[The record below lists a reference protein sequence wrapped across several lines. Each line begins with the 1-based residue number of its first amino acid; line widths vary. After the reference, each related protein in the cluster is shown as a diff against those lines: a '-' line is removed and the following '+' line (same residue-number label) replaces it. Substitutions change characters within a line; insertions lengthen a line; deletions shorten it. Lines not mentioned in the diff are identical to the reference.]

1 MKKLILSLTAI
12 ALVAGCQKS
21 SDKPAEPAP
30 AAAQKLA
37 DAAPTK
43 AEMKKVEA
51 VKEAGA
57 KELTEEKLKAFIVY
71 EREMLPHTKLAM
83 GMAIGA
89 FKKAGKDM
97 AKEISKDERRKVM
110 EEAAKAALAKSG
122 LDRSDIPKLS
132 TITAEY
138 YTTRVLAMQSEKEQA
153 ERQKRMDEA
162 KAAGKEPGLMDK
174 AMFDATKEQLDS
186 FEADRQKFVEKY
198 GKETVELLEKYVEQ
212 FAEIHRERMNA
223 ILPSKQK

>member
-1 MKKLILSLTAI
+1 M
-12 ALVAGCQKS
+12 AGCQKS
-21 SDKPAEPAP
+21 SDKPADTLP
-30 AAAQKLA
+30 AAAKKLA

-71 EREMLPHTKLAM
+71 EREMLPQTKLAM
-83 GMAIGA
+83 EMAMGA

-97 AKEISKDERRKVM
+97 AKEMSRDERRKVM
-110 EEAAKAALAKSG
+110 EEAQKAALAKSG
-122 LDRSDIPKLS
+122 LEQGDIPKLS
-132 TITAEY
+132 MITTEY
-138 YTTRVLAMQSEKEQA
+138 YTPRVIALDSEKEQA

-174 AMFDATKEQLDS
+174 ALFDSTKEQLDR
-186 FEADRQKFVEKY
+186 FAADRQKFMEKY
-198 GKETVELLEKYVEQ
+198 GKETVELLDKYIDPFTELQ
-212 FAEIHRERMNA
+212 RERMNA
-223 ILPSKQK
+223 ILPSKKQK